1 MTAEEQLLLKRQDR
15 AIDELIEAY
24 SLRHDSR
31 KYLPYRFPKRLRR
44 VPMPPV
50 ATAEELK
57 AANKSAFYWWW
68 RFLKASPDYPPKKAK
83 IRSGPVA
90 DMRRDFGDL
99 GDDFDVW
106 WQKTGRDL
114 FHEAT
119 GSPVRVLWDSG
130 GEGWDSIRRMLIIE
144 VHIDTPLKEVLMDL
158 QQAVSAAHAREE
170 LEWWD
175 HRDAKRTLFPKKI
188 IQTRSFDEMLRV
200 WEQAL
205 KVDGNESGQ
214 KETLE
219 WTRLAA
225 ATGIRKNSQAAL
237 VSHMKKHYRR
247 AQKLVHH
254 AARGDFP
261 REDPIVSDEDRDR
274 RPLKDIALRSGG
286 PS

>member
-1 MTAEEQLLLKRQDR
+1 
-15 AIDELIEAY
+15 
-24 SLRHDSR
+24 
-31 KYLPYRFPKRLRR
+31 
-44 VPMPPV
+44 MPPV
-50 ATAEELK
+50 ATAEELR
-57 AANKSAFYWWW
+57 AAKKSAFYWWW
-68 RFLKASPDYPPKKAK
+68 RFLKASPHYPSQEVSRK
-83 IRSGPVA
+83 SGPIA
-90 DMRRDFGDL
+90 DMRRDFGSL

-106 WQKTGRDL
+106 WQKTGREL

-144 VHIDTPLKEVLMDL
+144 VHIDTPLKEVLMDV
-158 QQAVSAAHAREE
+158 QQAVSAAHARKE

-175 HRDAKRTLFPKKI
+175 HRDATRTLFPKQI

-205 KVDGNESGQ
+205 KVDGNENGQ

-225 ATGIRKNSQAAL
+225 ATGIRRNSQAAL
-237 VSHMKKHYRR
+237 VSHIKKHYRR
-247 AQKLVHH
+247 AQRLVHH

-261 REDPIVSDEDRDR
+261 REDPIVRDESEDRR
-274 RPLKDIALRSGG
+274 RVKGPALRSGG
-286 PS
+286 PSS